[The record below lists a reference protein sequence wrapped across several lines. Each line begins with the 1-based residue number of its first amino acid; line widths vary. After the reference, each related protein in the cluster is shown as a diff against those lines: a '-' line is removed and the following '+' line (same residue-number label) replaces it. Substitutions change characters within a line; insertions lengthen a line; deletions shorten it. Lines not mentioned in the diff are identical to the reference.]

1 MDLHSM
7 VFVLQLLEDH
17 LLPLLVLLIQF
28 IVPGGP
34 RMDGKHELSSF
45 EAPKASLLTD
55 EPLEGLLGDILENG
69 SRFDQDLRETNF
81 EVPVQRVFPH
91 LGEISA
97 RDQSQLRVFGVDN
110 RPNQRLQRVLV
121 KLMLEQ
127 NVTHFAHC
135 FDVEII
141 GLVELMVP
149 QDDLSIQ
156 DDHD

>member
-17 LLPLLVLLIQF
+17 LLPLLVLLVQL

-45 EAPKASLLTD
+45 ETPKASLLTD

-81 EVPVQRVFPH
+81 QVPVQRVFPH
-91 LGEISA
+91 FGEISA

-110 RPNQRLQRVLV
+110 WPNQRLQGVLV
-121 KLMLEQ
+121 
-127 NVTHFAHC
+127 
-135 FDVEII
+135 
-141 GLVELMVP
+141 
-149 QDDLSIQ
+149 
-156 DDHD
+156 